1 MSKKELRTC
10 VLCGK
15 NYSFCPVCN
24 PEDRLKPMW
33 YFCWCSDNCHE
44 IDEVTSAFEDGRMT
58 DIEAKAKLEK
68 LDLSRKEYFG
78 ESYKNSIV
86 SIMKAKAQAI
96 KKENKKAEVK
106 PAKKDIVTKVENEA
120 ESNVE

>member
-15 NYSFCPVCN
+15 TYSFCPVCN
-24 PEDRLKPMW
+24 PEDRLKPTW
-33 YFCWCSDNCHE
+33 YFCWCSDNCYE

-78 ESYKNSIV
+78 ESYKNSIA
-86 SIMKAKAQAI
+86 SIMKAKAQVI
-96 KKENKKAEVK
+96 KKENKKTE
-106 PAKKDIVTKVENEA
+106 AKSVKDIVTKVGKEA

>member
-15 NYSFCPVCN
+15 AYSFCPVCN

-58 DIEAKAKLEK
+58 DIEAKEKLEK

-78 ESYKNSIV
+78 ESYKTSIA
-86 SIMKAKAQAI
+86 SIMKAKAQVI
-96 KKENKKAEVK
+96 KKENKKIEVK
-106 PAKKDIVTKVENEA
+106 SVKKNIVTKGENEA

>member
-10 VLCGK
+10 ILCGK
-15 NYSFCPVCN
+15 TYSFCPVCN
-24 PEDRLKPMW
+24 PEDRLKPTW

-44 IDEVTSAFEDGRMT
+44 VDKVASAFEDGRIT
-58 DIEAKAKLEK
+58 NIEAKAKLEK

-78 ESYKNSIV
+78 ESYKNSIA
-86 SIMKAKAQAI
+86 SIMKAKTQVV
-96 KKENKKAEVK
+96 KKEKIKTDVKSVNKN
-106 PAKKDIVTKVENEA
+106 IITKGEENT